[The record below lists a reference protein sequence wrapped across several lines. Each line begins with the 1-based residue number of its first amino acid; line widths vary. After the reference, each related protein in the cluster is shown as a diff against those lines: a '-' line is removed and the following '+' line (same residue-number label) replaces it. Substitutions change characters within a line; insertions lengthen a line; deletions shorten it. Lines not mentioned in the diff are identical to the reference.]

1 MEEGSKLQTVTL
13 KLLSQVET
21 VLDEGKA
28 GLSDLKQVAAV
39 LKDVRDIQKE
49 TVPKEISDSGIRVVL
64 EGEVAEFGG

>member
-1 MEEGSKLQTVTL
+1 MEEGSKLQAVTL

-28 GLSDLKQVAAV
+28 GLSELKHVAAI

-49 TVPKEISDSGIRVVL
+49 TASREISEGGIRVVL
-64 EGEVAEFGG
+64 EGEVAQYGG